1 MLQKRV
7 KIFIAIGTVVALASV
22 GIYFTF
28 ISSSQNSAERHFLE
42 NYYSLVNSTTGVTEN
57 YHKEIGKW
65 ERDEYDD
72 QQFVSITDSFLS
84 QFDQLLDR
92 ASRISTP
99 EKFRDA
105 LDLYVK
111 SLSSERAS
119 YTAFR
124 DFIGTGDPRLNE
136 TSTDLLS
143 NASKYE
149 LESFALINA
158 QR

>member
-1 MLQKRV
+1 MVQKRV
-7 KIFIAIGTVVALASV
+7 KIFIAIGTILGLASF

-28 ISSSQNSAERHFLE
+28 LPNSQNSAERHFFE

-57 YHKEIGKW
+57 YHNEIGKW
-65 ERDEYDD
+65 ERGEYDD

-84 QFDQLLDR
+84 RFDQLLDR
-92 ASRISTP
+92 ASSINTP

-119 YTAFR
+119 YVAFKE
-124 DFIGTGDPRLNE
+124 FIMTGDPRLNE

-149 LESFALINA
+149 LESFTLISA